1 MFPSAYAVFPKT
13 NLQVLP
19 PVGADV
25 FLHRDSEILWNDQ
38 STNDASRSSSK
49 IPKLKHSPDH
59 EAENQ
64 LTVSRGMG
72 YVQVYAPFIN
82 NIHDQNHQNRNE
94 QKQPTVEMPQIPS
107 ANAVYP
113 HNNSQVLASD
123 GANEVS
129 LPGQNDNPA
138 QVWEGLLT
146 GFMNSSTEPMSGEG
160 SNPVLDNQFYGTPD
174 QDNDPY
180 V

>member
-1 MFPSAYAVFPKT
+1 MFYAKRIRTLGVIEDREDHRMIRCVSKCICCVSKDQPF
-13 NLQVLP
+13 
-19 PVGADV
+19 GADV

-38 STNDASRSSSK
+38 STNDASSSSSK

-113 HNNSQVLASD
+113 ITTVKFLLRLELMRFLCLAR
-123 GANEVS
+123 
-129 LPGQNDNPA
+129 
-138 QVWEGLLT
+138 T
-146 GFMNSSTEPMSGEG
+146 T
-160 SNPVLDNQFYGTPD
+160 TPRKCGRD
-174 QDNDPY
+174 Y
-180 V
+180 